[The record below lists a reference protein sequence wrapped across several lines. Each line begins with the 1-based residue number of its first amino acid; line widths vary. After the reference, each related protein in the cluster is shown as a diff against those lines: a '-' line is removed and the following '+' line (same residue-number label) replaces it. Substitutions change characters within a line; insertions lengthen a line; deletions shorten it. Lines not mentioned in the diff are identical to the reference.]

1 MEIAVI
7 SGKGGTGKSFISA
20 AFATLNKKVILADCD
35 VDAAN
40 MHILFEPAIKSSSVF
55 ISGSKAV
62 VNETFCTLCGLC
74 AEKCR
79 FDAITLK
86 QGSIIISEINCDGCS
101 LCARLCPEQAINM
114 VNKDKSRIFSGPF
127 RNGQMVYGILAPG
140 EENSGRLVSIVRE
153 KAKAEAARFKLDTII
168 IDSPPGIGCPVIS
181 SITGTDHA
189 VIITEPTLS
198 GLSDMKRVIE
208 ICRHFNTQLWVI
220 INKFD
225 LDEGMTQTIYN
236 YCHDNNI
243 IVAGTLPFSHIVA
256 EAMVNKK
263 SIVEYAPDSEI
274 AAKTELI
281 FNFILNDK
289 LKQH

>member
-40 MHILFEPAIKSSSVF
+40 MHILFEPVIENTSVF
-55 ISGSKAV
+55 VSGSKAV
-62 VNETFCTLCGLC
+62 VEASLCTLCGVC

-79 FDAITLK
+79 FNAIALL
-86 QGSIIISEINCDGCS
+86 QNRIIINDINCDGCH
-101 LCARLCPEQAINM
+101 LCARLCPEKAITM
-114 VNKDKSRIFSGPF
+114 VNKDKSRIYTGPF
-127 RNGQMVYGILAPG
+127 RNGQMVFGILAPG
-140 EENSGRLVSIVRE
+140 EENSGRLVSVVRE
-153 KAKAEAARFKLDTII
+153 KAKAEALRLNTDIII

-181 SITGTDHA
+181 SITGADHA

-208 ICRHFNTQLWVI
+208 ICRHFNTQIWVI

-225 LDEGMTQTIYN
+225 LNEEITREIYN
-236 YCHDNNI
+236 YCHDNGI
-243 IVAGTLPFSHIVA
+243 IVAGT
-256 EAMVNKK
+256 MVHKK

-274 AAKTELI
+274 AAKTDLI
-281 FNFILNDK
+281 FNFILNDT
-289 LKQH
+289 LN